1 MKSMTGFGKSR
12 VTKDDIE
19 VYVEIKSV
27 NGRFFDL
34 KTYLPRE
41 LNFFEYEIRKMVA
54 SKLKR
59 GTIELRLYIDDQR
72 EPNIAVNELK
82 LRKHY
87 EALKKALN
95 ILSLTQDI
103 PLDILFREPGIFEL
117 DSKLD
122 EDSLLLDIVRNVL
135 HNALGEL
142 DKSLSD
148 EGMNI
153 KQVFID
159 SINAISKALEAVK
172 QEIQPYKDELFES
185 MKKRIETI
193 TKDFK
198 IDTLEQ
204 RLVQELALY
213 IDKYDIH
220 EEITR
225 LESHIQLFL
234 ETINNTEE
242 IGKNLNFILQ
252 EMQREANTLGSKFSN
267 NATFQNIVII
277 KEEIEKCREIA
288 HNVS

>member
-12 VTKDDIE
+12 TKKDDIE
-19 VYVEIKSV
+19 VYVEIKSI

-87 EALKKALN
+87 EAFKKALN
-95 ILSLTQDI
+95 VLSSTQDI
-103 PLDILFREPGIFEL
+103 PLDILFKEPGIFEL

-135 HNALGEL
+135 HNALCEL

-159 SINAISKALEAVK
+159 SIDAISIALEAVK
-172 QEIQPYKDELFES
+172 HEIQPYKDELFES
-185 MKKRIETI
+185 MKGRIETI
-193 TKDFK
+193 TKNFK
-198 IDTLEQ
+198 IETLEQ

-213 IDKYDIH
+213 IDKYDVH

-267 NATFQNIVII
+267 NATFQNIIII

>member
-12 VTKDDIE
+12 IKKDDIE
-19 VYVEIKSV
+19 VYVEIKSI

-122 EDSLLLDIVRNVL
+122 EDSLMLDIVRNVL
-135 HNALGEL
+135 HNALCEL

-159 SINAISKALEAVK
+159 SIDAISIALEAVK
-172 QEIQPYKDELFES
+172 HEIQPYKDELFES
-185 MKKRIETI
+185 MKGRIETV
-193 TKDFK
+193 TKNFK

-213 IDKYDIH
+213 IDKYDVH

-267 NATFQNIVII
+267 NATFQNIIII

>member
-72 EPNIAVNELK
+72 EPNIPVNELK

-87 EALKKALN
+87 EALKKTLN

-103 PLDILFREPGIFEL
+103 PLDILSREPGIFEL

-267 NATFQNIVII
+267 NATFQNIIII

>member
-12 VTKDDIE
+12 TKKDDIE
-19 VYVEIKSV
+19 VYVEIKSI

-122 EDSLLLDIVRNVL
+122 EDSLMLDIVRNVL
-135 HNALGEL
+135 HNALCEL

-159 SINAISKALEAVK
+159 SIDAISIALEAVK
-172 QEIQPYKDELFES
+172 HEIQPYKDELFES
-185 MKKRIETI
+185 MKGRIETV
-193 TKDFK
+193 TKNFK
-198 IDTLEQ
+198 IETLEQ

-213 IDKYDIH
+213 IDKYDVH

-267 NATFQNIVII
+267 NATFQNIIII

>member
-12 VTKDDIE
+12 IAKDSVE
-19 VYVEIKSV
+19 VYVEIKSI

-34 KTYLPRE
+34 KTYIPRE
-41 LNFFEYEIRKMVA
+41 LNFFEYEIRKMVSA
-54 SKLKR
+54 RLKR

-87 EALKKALN
+87 EVMKKALDLLK
-95 ILSLTQDI
+95 IDQEI
-103 PLDILFREPGIFEL
+103 PLDILFANLDIFEI
-117 DSKLD
+117 DYKAD
-122 EDSLLLDIVRNVL
+122 EDSILIELIQ
-135 HNALGEL
+135 NAIKHAIDEL
-142 DKSLSD
+142 QNSLSE
-148 EGMNI
+148 EGANI
-153 KQVFID
+153 KKVFMD
-159 SINAISKALEAVK
+159 SIETIESAIEKVK
-172 QEIQPYKDELFES
+172 QEIQPYKEELFET
-185 MKKRIETI
+185 MKKRIEQI
-193 TKDFK
+193 TQDFK

-213 IDKYDIH
+213 IDRYDVH

-225 LESHIQLFL
+225 IESHIELFL
-234 ETINNTEE
+234 ETIENESE

-267 NATFQNIVII
+267 SNTFQNIIVI

>member
-12 VTKDDIE
+12 IAKDSVE
-19 VYVEIKSV
+19 VYVEIKSI

-34 KTYLPRE
+34 KTYIPRE
-41 LNFFEYEIRKMVA
+41 LNFFEYEIRKMVSA
-54 SKLKR
+54 RLKR

-87 EALKKALN
+87 EVMKKALDLLK
-95 ILSLTQDI
+95 IDQEI
-103 PLDILFREPGIFEL
+103 PLDILFANPDIFEI
-117 DSKLD
+117 DYKAD
-122 EDSLLLDIVRNVL
+122 EDCVLIDIVSKTIN
-135 HNALGEL
+135 HAIDEL
-142 DKSLSD
+142 ENSLSE
-148 EGMNI
+148 EGANI
-153 KQVFID
+153 KKVFMD
-159 SINAISKALEAVK
+159 SIETIESAIEKVK
-172 QEIQPYKDELFES
+172 LEIQPYKEELFET
-185 MKKRIETI
+185 MKKRIEQI
-193 TKDFK
+193 TQDFK

-213 IDKYDIH
+213 IDRYDVH

-225 LESHIQLFL
+225 IESHIELFL
-234 ETINNTEE
+234 ETIENESE

-267 NATFQNIVII
+267 SNTFQNIIVI

>member
-12 VTKDDIE
+12 TKKDDIE
-19 VYVEIKSV
+19 VYVEIKSI

-122 EDSLLLDIVRNVL
+122 EDSLMLDIVRNVL
-135 HNALGEL
+135 HNALCEL

-159 SINAISKALEAVK
+159 SIDAISIALEAVK
-172 QEIQPYKDELFES
+172 HEIQPYKDELFES
-185 MKKRIETI
+185 MKGRIETV
-193 TKDFK
+193 TKNFK

-213 IDKYDIH
+213 IDKYDVH

-267 NATFQNIVII
+267 NATFQNIIII

>member
-12 VTKDDIE
+12 IAKDSVE
-19 VYVEIKSV
+19 VYVEIKSI

-34 KTYLPRE
+34 KTYIPRE
-41 LNFFEYEIRKMVA
+41 LNFFEYEIRKMVSA
-54 SKLKR
+54 RLKR

-87 EALKKALN
+87 EVMKKALDLLK
-95 ILSLTQDI
+95 IKQEI
-103 PLDILFREPGIFEL
+103 PLDILFDNPDIFEV
-117 DSKLD
+117 DYKAD
-122 EDSLLLDIVRNVL
+122 EDCVLIDIVSKTIN
-135 HNALGEL
+135 HAIDEL
-142 DKSLSD
+142 ENSLSE
-148 EGMNI
+148 EGANI
-153 KQVFID
+153 KKVFMN
-159 SINAISKALEAVK
+159 SIETIESAIEKVK
-172 QEIQPYKDELFES
+172 LEIQPYKEELFKS
-185 MKKRIETI
+185 MKKRIEQI
-193 TKDFK
+193 TQDFK

-213 IDKYDIH
+213 IDRYDVH

-225 LESHIQLFL
+225 IESHIELFL
-234 ETINNTEE
+234 ETIENESE

-267 NATFQNIVII
+267 SNTFQNIIVI

>member
-12 VTKDDIE
+12 ITKDNIE

-41 LNFFEYEIRKMVA
+41 LSFFEYEIKKMVV

-87 EALKKALN
+87 EAIKKALN

-103 PLDILFREPGIFEL
+103 PLDILFREPGIFEIEN
-117 DSKLD
+117 KFD
-122 EDSLLLDIVRNVL
+122 EDSLLLDIVTKVIKNALDEIDKSTSEEGLNIKNVL
-135 HNALGEL
+135 
-142 DKSLSD
+142 
-148 EGMNI
+148 
-153 KQVFID
+153 ID
-159 SINAISKALEAVK
+159 SINAISNAIEVVK
-172 QEIQPYKDELFES
+172 QQIQPYKEELFES
-185 MKKRIETI
+185 MKKRIESI

-213 IDKYDIH
+213 IDKYDVN

-225 LESHIQLFL
+225 LESHIKLFL
-234 ETINNTEE
+234 ETIEHGDE

-267 NATFQNIVII
+267 SNTFQSILII

-288 HNVS
+288 QNVS

>member
-12 VTKDDIE
+12 IKKDDIE
-19 VYVEIKSV
+19 VYVEIKSI

-267 NATFQNIVII
+267 NATFQNIIII

>member
-12 VTKDDIE
+12 IAKDSVE
-19 VYVEIKSV
+19 VYVEIKSI

-34 KTYLPRE
+34 KTYIPRE
-41 LNFFEYEIRKMVA
+41 LNFFEYEIRKMVSA
-54 SKLKR
+54 RLKR

-87 EALKKALN
+87 EVMKKALDLLK
-95 ILSLTQDI
+95 IDQEI
-103 PLDILFREPGIFEL
+103 PLDILFANLDIFEI
-117 DSKLD
+117 DYKAD
-122 EDSLLLDIVRNVL
+122 EDSILIELIQ
-135 HNALGEL
+135 NAIKHAIDEL
-142 DKSLSD
+142 ENSLSE
-148 EGMNI
+148 EGANI
-153 KQVFID
+153 KKVFMD
-159 SINAISKALEAVK
+159 SIETIESAIEKVK
-172 QEIQPYKDELFES
+172 QEIQPYKEELFET
-185 MKKRIETI
+185 MKKRIEQI
-193 TKDFK
+193 TQDFK

-213 IDKYDIH
+213 IDRYDVH

-225 LESHIQLFL
+225 IESHIELFL
-234 ETINNTEE
+234 ETIENESE

-267 NATFQNIVII
+267 SNTFQNIIVI

>member
-12 VTKDDIE
+12 IAKDSVE
-19 VYVEIKSV
+19 VYVEIKSI

-34 KTYLPRE
+34 KTYIPRE
-41 LNFFEYEIRKMVA
+41 LNFFEYEIRKMVSA
-54 SKLKR
+54 RLKR

-87 EALKKALN
+87 EVMKKALDLLK
-95 ILSLTQDI
+95 IKQEI
-103 PLDILFREPGIFEL
+103 PLDILFDNPDIFEV
-117 DSKLD
+117 DYKAD
-122 EDSLLLDIVRNVL
+122 EDCVLIDIVSKTIN
-135 HNALGEL
+135 HAIDEL
-142 DKSLSD
+142 ENSLSE
-148 EGMNI
+148 EGANI
-153 KQVFID
+153 KKVFKE
-159 SINAISKALEAVK
+159 SIETIESAIEKVK
-172 QEIQPYKDELFES
+172 LEIQPYKEELFKS
-185 MKKRIETI
+185 MKKRIEQI
-193 TKDFK
+193 TQDFK

-213 IDKYDIH
+213 IDRYDVH

-225 LESHIQLFL
+225 IESHIELFL
-234 ETINNTEE
+234 ETIENESE

-267 NATFQNIVII
+267 SNTFQNIIVI